1 MNCPSCQHENPP
13 AAKFCL
19 ECGGRLALSCAK
31 CGVQLPPGAKFCLE
45 CGASLDTRVLSP
57 VEGRASTNEPLV
69 ESSPPYQGGVRGGF
83 ESPRQQP
90 PPSPLLGKEGVLPST
105 FAAGRY
111 QVQRFLGEGA
121 KKRVYLAH
129 DTKLDRD
136 VAFALIKTDGLDA
149 DGLVRIR
156 REAQAMGRL
165 GDHPHIVT
173 VFDTG
178 EENGQP
184 YIVSQCMS
192 GGSVERLLQ
201 GREHHR
207 LTGDEAVRIGS
218 EVCRALQHAHGR
230 GVVHRDLKPG
240 NVWLSDDG
248 TASLGDFGLA
258 VALDRSRLTMAGM
271 MVGTVAYM
279 APEQALG
286 RAPDARS
293 DLYALGAMLY
303 EMLTGR
309 PPFLGDDAVAIIS
322 QHINTAPV
330 APAWHN
336 PAVPK
341 ALETLVMRLLAK
353 DPEARPES
361 AARVLEALQAI
372 AAAPRADSKTAPVPQ
387 AAANPLDRLASG
399 VFVGREHEV
408 QQLRKSFDQ
417 VLSGQGHVSLLVG
430 EPGIGKTRTSEELT
444 TYARMRGAQVL
455 WGRCYEGEGAPP
467 YWPWV
472 QIVRSYVHDREP
484 RELLSE
490 LGSGAPDIADVV
502 SEVRERLPGL
512 PAATKLEP
520 EQARFRLFDSIT
532 TFLKNAANRQPLV
545 LVLDD
550 LHWADKPSLL
560 LLQFLAREQQGSR
573 ILLLGTYRDVELRR
587 QHSLSETLAV
597 LAREQHSE
605 RIVLRG
611 LSQGDVAR
619 FIEMTADM
627 AAPEPL
633 VAAVYRETEGNPFFI
648 HEVVRLLARDG
659 RLQQSAPSASWSVAI
674 PQGIREVI
682 GRRLN
687 QLSEDCNRVLT
698 LASVL
703 GREFD
708 LAVLGRVTDLS
719 EDRVLEV
726 VDEALG
732 ARLIEEMPGTVGHHR
747 FAHALVQET
756 LYDELNTTRRV
767 RLHRRIAEALETHY
781 GSQID
786 RHLAEL
792 AHHAVEGAHGGG
804 DVDKAVTY
812 ATKAGD
818 RAVALHAYED
828 AIPHYERALQALELK
843 ETPEALAHCDLLLA
857 LGHAQR
863 LAADRDRARETLR
876 EAVAIARVRSDP
888 LRLARG
894 ATGLAWASHVLGLPN
909 EASVALLEEAL
920 AAIGDRD
927 CLERVQALDALTME
941 LSLGPTNARAKSVAD
956 KAVEVARRLGDP
968 NALVVALNSRFFAY
982 FTPADLDDR
991 EASLREMLQHA
1002 QAVDDPSWQM
1012 SAHGLLRII
1021 AFERGDRAEFEAH
1034 YTAEEAL
1041 LGRTQA
1047 GALIYFHHLSTATRA
1062 LLDAN
1067 WEEAERLAQAAFARG
1082 RRVLG
1087 NLAVQMGGVQMAAIM
1102 LARDQ
1107 IEASVAGFEASAGEH
1122 VQPAWKCAVAWVYG
1136 EAGRV
1141 DEARALLR
1149 RLCADNFAAIPWDG
1163 NWLTAI
1169 ACLAY
1174 AAALVGD
1181 PLSAAQLYQALA
1193 PYPKRIVHAGAA
1205 ASLLNST
1212 SYHLGNL
1219 ARVLGRLD
1227 EAAQHFEDS
1236 LAVTSRLGA
1245 RYWAA
1250 QTELAYA
1257 DLLGER
1263 DASGDRQ
1270 RALALVN
1277 RALDMG
1283 RETNTP
1289 SIMRRALESKLRLQR
1304 IDSGD
1309 TQHSITAVVSQVQ
1322 RERPDLRSH
1331 AAPDGT
1337 VTILFSD
1344 IEGSTQ
1350 MTERL
1355 GDQRWLQV
1363 LREHNRMVREQV
1375 AAHGGFEVKSQGDGF
1390 MIAFQSA
1397 RRALLCAVAI
1407 QRAFAAYAAAHTDEA
1422 LRVRIGLHAGEVI
1435 KEADDFFGKNV
1446 ILASRIAAQA
1456 QGGEILVSSL
1466 VKELTHSSGDIRFD
1480 VERRAELKGLSGTY
1494 TLHPVSWL
1502 TGQSTTQ

>member
-45 CGASLDTRVLSP
+45 CGASL
-57 VEGRASTNEPLV
+57 VEG
-69 ESSPPYQGGVRGGF
+69 SPPYQGGVRGGF
-83 ESPRQQP
+83 ESARQQP
-90 PPSPLLGKEGVLPST
+90 PPSPLLGKEGVLPSS

-192 GGSVERLLQ
+192 GGSVEALLQ

-207 LTGDEAVRIGS
+207 LATDEAVRIGS

-230 GVVHRDLKPG
+230 GIVHRDLKPG

-286 RAPDARS
+286 RVPDARS

-341 ALETLVMRLLAK
+341 ALEALVLQLLAK

-372 AAAPRADSKTAPVPQ
+372 AAAPRADSKTAPAPQ

-472 QIVRSYVHDREP
+472 QIVRAYVHDREP
-484 RELLSE
+484 KELLSE

-573 ILLLGTYRDVELRR
+573 ILILGTYRDVELRR
-587 QHSLSETLAV
+587 QHPLSETLAV

-611 LSQGDVAR
+611 LSQADVAR
-619 FIEMTADM
+619 FIEMTADL
-627 AAPEPL
+627 APPEPL

-687 QLSEDCNRVLT
+687 QLSEDCNRLLT
-698 LASVL
+698 VASVL

-708 LAVLGRVTDLS
+708 VAVLARITDLS

-726 VDEALG
+726 ADEALA
-732 ARLIEEMPGTVGHHR
+732 ARLIEEMPGAVGQHR

-767 RLHRRIAEALETHY
+767 RLHRRIAEALEAHY

-786 RHLAEL
+786 RHLAEI

-804 DVDKAVTY
+804 DVDKAVAY

-818 RAVALHAYED
+818 RAVALSAYED

-843 ETPEALAHCDLLLA
+843 PAADLSAGPSTGLRTGSGQAELARCDVLLA
-857 LGHAQR
+857 LGRAQGVA
-863 LAADRDRARETLR
+863 LDRDRACETLLA
-876 EAVAIARVRSDP
+876 AVSIARAHADS
-888 LRLARG
+888 LRLARA
-894 ATGLAWASHVLGLPN
+894 ATGLAWSSHVLGLPN
-909 EASVALLEEAL
+909 ERSVALLEEAL
-920 AAIGDRD
+920 GAIGDRD
-927 CLERVQALDALTME
+927 CIERVEALDALSME
-941 LSLGPTNARAKSVAD
+941 LALGPTNARAKHAAD
-956 KAVEVARRLGDP
+956 EATAVARRIGDP
-968 NALVVALNSRFFAY
+968 KALMPALNAGLFAY
-982 FTPADLDDR
+982 FGVSPEDLTTRDTRGR
-991 EASLREMLQHA
+991 ELLQLARAAGDPTWQLSAHNSLRFA
-1002 QAVDDPSWQM
+1002 
-1012 SAHGLLRII
+1012 
-1021 AFERGDRAEFEAH
+1021 AFIRGDRVEFERQYA
-1034 YTAEEAL
+1034 AEEAL
-1041 LGRTQA
+1041 LGRTQNVFWA
-1047 GALIYFHHLSTATRA
+1047 YFHHLTTATLA
-1062 LLDAN
+1062 VLDAR
-1067 WEEAERLAQAAFARG
+1067 WDDAERLAQAAFARG
-1082 RRVLG
+1082 ERVWG
-1087 NLAVQMGGVQMAAIM
+1087 DTAVQMVGVQMSAIVR
-1102 LARDQ
+1102 ARDQ
-1107 IEASVAGFEASAGEH
+1107 LDTAVAMLEAGAQQH
-1122 VQPAWKCAVAWVYG
+1122 VQPAWKCALAWILAEV
-1136 EAGRV
+1136 GRT
-1141 DEARALLR
+1141 DEAKALLAE
-1149 RLCADNFAAIPWDG
+1149 LCADNFAAIPLDG
-1163 NWLTAI
+1163 NWPAAMALLSL
-1169 ACLAY
+1169 ACTRSRERTFAS
-1174 AAALVGD
+1174 
-1181 PLSAAQLYQALA
+1181 PLYEALA
-1193 PYPKRIVHAGAA
+1193 PYPKRIVMAGAN
-1205 ASLLNST
+1205 ASLLGST
-1212 SYHLGNL
+1212 SDHLGNL
-1219 ARVLGRLD
+1219 ARLLGRLD
-1227 EAAQHFEDS
+1227 EAAQHYDDALE
-1236 LAVTSRLGA
+1236 VVGRLGA
-1245 RYWAA
+1245 RLFLAE
-1250 QTELAYA
+1250 TELAYA
-1257 DLLGER
+1257 ELLAER
-1263 DASGDRQ
+1263 DRPGDQERALTLVNSALDMARATNTPLILR
-1270 RALALVN
+1270 RALAL
-1277 RALDMG
+1277 
-1283 RETNTP
+1283 
-1289 SIMRRALESKLRLQR
+1289 KLQLQR

-1355 GDQRWLQV
+1355 GDQRWLSV

-1407 QRAFAAYAAAHTDEA
+1407 QRAFAAYAAAHVDEA

-1480 VERRAELKGLSGTY
+1480 AERRAELKGLSGTY
-1494 TLHPVSWL
+1494 TLHPVAWS
-1502 TGQSTTQ
+1502 